1 MAAVFVDTYQNPV
14 LPPREILRYA
24 SWKGDALPP
33 EAVSCIK
40 ALPPTVCGRVC
51 WAAFEIKETGTGLD
65 LGFAQTDS
73 QKLKKNLT
81 GCDKIVLF
89 CATAGVEFDR
99 MVRRYERVSPSKA
112 LWYQS
117 IGAAY
122 VEAVCDAFREDIRA
136 RFGETRPRFSPGYG
150 DLPLS
155 LQTEIFRALQCE
167 KHVGVTLNADLFMTP
182 SKSVTAIVGVKC
194 RNA

>member
-1 MAAVFVDTYQNPV
+1 MVAVFVNSYPDPV

-24 SWKGDALPP
+24 SCKGDALPP

-51 WAAFEIKETGTGLD
+51 WAAFEIGETEAGLD
-65 LGFAQTDS
+65 LGFAETDS

-122 VEAVCDAFREDIRA
+122 VEAVCDAFCEDIRA

-182 SKSVTAIVGVKC
+182 SKSVTAIVGVKQS
-194 RNA
+194 NA